1 MRILGV
7 DHIVI
12 TTDKPEACIAF
23 YTETLDMKLGSE
35 SDRIV
40 FYFGNQKINVHRRK
54 AEFLPAAKNPTVGSV
69 DLCLIAEDSI
79 EEIRTELK
87 NKGAVLETGIVS
99 RTGAKGK
106 MTSIYLRDP
115 DGNLIEIGVYPK
127 GKNDRCP
134 QPNSTV

>member
-1 MRILGV
+1 M
-7 DHIVI
+7 
-12 TTDKPEACIAF
+12 
-23 YTETLDMKLGSE
+23 
-35 SDRIV
+35 
-40 FYFGNQKINVHRRK
+40 
-54 AEFLPAAKNPTVGSV
+54 

-127 GKNDRCP
+127 G
-134 QPNSTV
+134 